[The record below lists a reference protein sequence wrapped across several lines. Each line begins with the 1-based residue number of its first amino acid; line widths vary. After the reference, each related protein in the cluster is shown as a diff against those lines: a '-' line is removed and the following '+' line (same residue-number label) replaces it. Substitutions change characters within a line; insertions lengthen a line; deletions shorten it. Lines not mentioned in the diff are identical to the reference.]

1 MDISSVSK
9 TTNSDRIER
18 LCRRKKEKIPISNDT
33 NGEKRVAY
41 ADKTDA
47 NNLIRDPRIERT
59 IHARASHSGF
69 VGSVFDDLSERA
81 LLRLRYGMVVMAFAL
96 ICSMAPLNALAGDLE
111 PFKAVPIPEQ
121 NPQTAEKVELGKK
134 LFFDRRLSGD
144 GTMSCATC
152 HDPEL
157 AFSDGL
163 DISLSYPTTRNWR
176 NSPTLM
182 NVAFQKYLFHD
193 GRAQTLEEQ
202 ALFPMMSAFEMN
214 RNLDFVEEV
223 IRSVPEYVDA
233 FQKVFGGEV
242 TRERMAMAIA
252 AFERTLVSRNTLLD
266 RHLKGDKKALSDDAK
281 KGLDV
286 FRGKGKCAE
295 CHYGFSLSDDNFY
308 ALFVPE
314 NPEHQSD
321 PRIAVTRRF
330 VAKVYHFEEYRTLLE
345 DPGRYLITKDKKDWK
360 AFRTPTLLDISR
372 TAPYMHNG
380 IFPTLDDVIEFF
392 DKGGGKGNA
401 VLKPLGLSAKE
412 KQYLKTFLVEALT
425 GEPIAIEYPKL
436 P

>member
-1 MDISSVSK
+1 MPNRRSVHRGIMMLCFVFSIALFSS
-9 TTNSDRIER
+9 
-18 LCRRKKEKIPISNDT
+18 
-33 NGEKRVAY
+33 Y
-41 ADKTDA
+41 AFTG
-47 NNLIRDPRIERT
+47 N
-59 IHARASHSGF
+59 
-69 VGSVFDDLSERA
+69 
-81 LLRLRYGMVVMAFAL
+81 
-96 ICSMAPLNALAGDLE
+96 LE
-111 PFKAVPIPEQ
+111 PFKAVPVPEQ
-121 NPQTAEKVELGKK
+121 NPQTPEKVELGKK

-152 HDPEL
+152 HDPEQG
-157 AFSDGL
+157 FSDGL
-163 DISLSYPTTRNWR
+163 EISLSYPTTRNWR

-193 GRAQTLEEQ
+193 GRARTLEDQ

-252 AFERTLVSRNTLLD
+252 AFERTLVSRNTPLD
-266 RHLKGDKKALSDDAK
+266 RYLKGDEKALSDDAK
-281 KGLDV
+281 KGLAL
-286 FRGKGKCAE
+286 FRGKGQCAE
-295 CHYGFSLSDDNFY
+295 CHYGVSLSDDKFY
-308 ALFVPE
+308 ALNVPE
-314 NPEHQSD
+314 DPEHQRD
-321 PRIAVTRRF
+321 PRIATTRRF
-330 VAKVYHFEEYRTLLE
+330 VAKVYHFEEYRTLAE

-360 AFRTPTLLDISR
+360 AFRTPTLLEISR

-392 DKGGGKGNA
+392 DKGGGKGNTA
-401 VLKPLGLSAKE
+401 LKPLGLSARE

-425 GEPIAIEYPKL
+425 GEPTVMEYPKL